1 MTRPG
6 SASLIGSNEAAQ
18 APLPPGL
25 TLGKCRKNVDAM
37 TAWQAIARH
46 HVSFP
51 ARTMPQDWHS
61 QATFAGIAPVGAVYQ
76 TSTGAVAQPLNPWA
90 SR

>member
-37 TAWQAIARH
+37 TAW
-46 HVSFP
+46 
-51 ARTMPQDWHS
+51 
-61 QATFAGIAPVGAVYQ
+61 
-76 TSTGAVAQPLNPWA
+76 
-90 SR
+90 